1 LKQTYIVK
9 SIGAGGGG
17 ANQALTLPS
26 GFLKERNSKLK
37 KEGNVNTNK
46 KFWD

>member
-1 LKQTYIVK
+1 LKQAYIVK

-17 ANQALTLPS
+17 ASQVLTLHL
-26 GFLKERNSKLK
+26 GHLKEIKSKLK

-46 KFWD
+46 KF